1 MADLENIYD
10 ILRHQSET
18 LARIDQSQKD
28 THERLFGANGVP
40 GAIPYLA
47 EQTKKQG
54 KQIEFWRGALA
65 VLTFLWTGAVA
76 IAAAMIKRH

>member
-1 MADLENIYD
+1 MDLNHIYD
-10 ILRHQSET
+10 ILENHTET
-18 LARIDQSQKD
+18 LARIDENQRIMN
-28 THERLFGANGVP
+28 ERLFGANGVP

-65 VLTFLWTGAVA
+65 VLTFLWTGAIA